1 MTGTPSSSGT
11 ARAAMLCAGAL
22 LAQQVGSRAVR
33 DAAFLSRFDVTSL
46 PLAMIG
52 SALVSMATV
61 LVVSRWIT
69 RHGPA
74 HLMPRALAGGAA
86 LLLCIWG
93 LMFSWPRL
101 ATALLYVHV
110 STLGAVLISGFWSL
124 LNECFDPRTAKH
136 QIRRIGTAASLG
148 GLTGGVMSERVGAH
162 VSIHWMLPVLA
173 GLCTI
178 AAIAVL
184 RVRPSAPATAH
195 APASSEPV
203 TQAMARVFRQ
213 APYLRNLAL
222 LVLLTTTGVAL
233 LDYVFKSRAAQ
244 ALDNSAA
251 LMRFFAAFYTGAGLL
266 TLGVQT
272 FASGAAMQRL
282 GLARTVATLPAGLAT
297 GSLLA
302 LAFPGVVTA
311 ALARS
316 FEAVL
321 RGSLFRSS
329 YEALFSPVARR
340 DRRATKT
347 LVDVGFERA
356 GDVLGGGLA
365 RACLLLPVAASQVM
379 LVVAVLLAA
388 AAFVIARRLRLGYVR
403 ELENRLLS
411 GVFRLDALDQHDEL
425 TRTVMVQ
432 IQQRSQASGSFPV
445 VAPAPTQS
453 ADAQL
458 AARIRDLRS
467 SDPQP
472 VSHALQSG
480 PIDDVCAPHVIA
492 LLGRDATY
500 PLAAPVLERD
510 ADRLAPHLARAL
522 RDAETDFTVRRRL
535 PFVMRNS
542 THPTNIDALL
552 AGLSDTRFE
561 VRFRCGRALAHLHE
575 EHGVQLDAARV
586 YAAVLRETH
595 VDRRV
600 WESHQL
606 LDQFGDTEAS
616 FADEYVRTRS
626 NRSLEHVFTLL
637 SLALASKPLQIAF
650 KGLHTDDPHLRGTA
664 LEYLDGALPQDVRAA
679 LWPFLETGKQGG
691 APKRS
696 RDEILDALMQSHQSI
711 EINLARLRES
721 GGEPR

>member
-1 MTGTPSSSGT
+1 
-11 ARAAMLCAGAL
+11 MLCAGTL

-33 DAAFLSRFDVTSL
+33 DASFLSRFDVTSL
-46 PLAMIG
+46 PLVMMG
-52 SALVSMATV
+52 SALVSVSMV
-61 LVVSRWIT
+61 FVVSRWIT

-74 HLMPRALAGGAA
+74 HLMPRALTAGAA
-86 LLLCIWG
+86 LLLGIWA
-93 LMFSWPRL
+93 LMFVWPRL
-101 ATALLYVHV
+101 ATILLYVHV
-110 STLGAVLISGFWSL
+110 SALGAVLISGFWSL
-124 LNECFDPRTAKH
+124 FNECFDPRSAKQ
-136 QIRRIGTAASLG
+136 QIGRIGSATTFG
-148 GLTGGVMSERVGAH
+148 GLAGGVMAERVGAH
-162 VSIHWMLPVLA
+162 LPIHWMLPVLA
-173 GLCTI
+173 GLCVV
-178 AAIAVL
+178 AALAV
-184 RVRPSAPATAH
+184 RRMRPPEAAPA
-195 APASSEPV
+195 PAATEPV
-203 TQAMARVFRQ
+203 TRAMARTFRQ

-222 LVLLTTTGVAL
+222 LVFLSTTGVAL
-233 LDYVFKSRAAQ
+233 LDYVFKSRAAA

-272 FASGAAMQRL
+272 FGSRLAMQRL

-302 LAFPGVVTA
+302 LAYPGVVSA
-311 ALARS
+311 VLARC

-347 LVDVGFERA
+347 LVDVGFDRA
-356 GDVLGGGLA
+356 GDILGGGLA
-365 RACLLLPVAASQVM
+365 RACLLLPAFATQAM
-379 LVVAVLLAA
+379 LAVAVLLAA
-388 AAFVIARRLRLGYVR
+388 AAFVIARRLQLGYVR

-432 IQQRSQASGSFPV
+432 IQQRSLASGSFPAV
-445 VAPAPTQS
+445 APAPAPTQS

-458 AARIRDLRS
+458 AARIRALRS
-467 SDPQP
+467 SDLHR

-500 PLAAPVLERD
+500 SLAAPVLARD

-522 RDAETDFTVRRRL
+522 CNAETDPTVRRRL

-542 THPTNIDALL
+542 TNPTNVDALL
-552 AGLSDTRFE
+552 GGLHDTRFE

-575 EHGVQLDAARV
+575 AHGVQLDVARV

-616 FADEYVRTRS
+616 FVDEYVRTRS

-637 SLALASKPLQIAF
+637 SLALDSKPLQIAF

-664 LEYLDGALPQDVRAA
+664 LEYLEGALPQDVRAA
-679 LWPFLETGKQGG
+679 LWPFLESGKQPH

-711 EINLARLRES
+711 EINLARLRET
-721 GGEPR
+721 GGDT